1 MTRLW
6 RAAGLLGDL
15 VLGRLIAHSDAFA
28 VGRKAGR
35 IAPGLQA
42 EFDAPSRRVGK
53 RKYDDE
59 ERRARDSAAA
69 AAEKAELR
77 RQQVELPLTSLPAAA
92 PLQPP
97 AAPCQPPAPARP
109 GNGPPRKKQRVTT
122 GVFSCVSGTSVMRE

>member
-1 MTRLW
+1 MW

-77 RQQVELPLTSLPAAA
+77 RQQVELPLTSLPL
-92 PLQPP
+92 LQRLFSLPQRLVSLP
-97 AAPCQPPAPARP
+97 RLRARVTARP
-109 GNGPPRKKQRVTT
+109 EKN
-122 GVFSCVSGTSVMRE
+122 SA